1 MKWLFEVLLIGGV
14 IWFVFSPSPSEP
26 VECACSLP
34 EDYFIIE
41 TKETQM
47 CVDEN
52 RETFVTKIVKHGR
65 HELY

>member
-1 MKWLFEVLLIGGV
+1 MKWLFEVLIIGGV
-14 IWFVFSPSPSEP
+14 MWFVFSPS
-26 VECACSLP
+26 ECNCSLP

-41 TKETQM
+41 TKETEM
-47 CVDEN
+47 CVDES